1 MSWSVSWYVS
11 LAVSLTAC
19 KPFIYRGFA
28 VSLSVSLVVSLAVP
42 LAVPLCSQ
50 KGRAAHREAAAA
62 AAPAA
67 LAAGSAVLAAGR
79 AAHREATAAAGRAV
93 LAAALAAHRE
103 AAAAAGGRAGWVWLL
118 AGRPAWRLR
127 AGRPAWRLR
136 AGRGARLAAPPLR
149 SGDRGAVRVG
159 FRLRA
164 CAPSRL
170 AVVGRSVGSS
180 RAVLGA
186 ASRPDP
192 PYGPSRPGRCPC
204 ARARLALP
212 SSLLRPAARCSA
224 LRLHPP
230 QNDSPCPLHYAPGQ
244 PATAP
249 QPARSPQAR
258 LPARS
263 PQARLPAS
271 SHTQPARP
279 PESASIPRPRAL
291 PLC

>member
-1 MSWSVSWYVS
+1 M
-11 LAVSLTAC
+11 LADS
-19 KPFIYRGFA
+19 
-28 VSLSVSLVVSLAVP
+28 
-42 LAVPLCSQ
+42 
-50 KGRAAHREAAAA
+50 
-62 AAPAA
+62 
-67 LAAGSAVLAAGR
+67 
-79 AAHREATAAAGRAV
+79 
-93 LAAALAAHRE
+93 
-103 AAAAAGGRAGWVWLL
+103 GGRAGWVWLL
-118 AGRPAWRLR
+118 AGRPAWGLR

-258 LPARS
+258 LPA
-263 PQARLPAS
+263 S
-271 SHTQPARP
+271 SHTQPPRPPAAAAASRCAARAAASTARP
-279 PESASIPRPRAL
+279 AAAVASRCAARPAASTAEPAASAAGAAAAAASRCAARPFCEHSGTANGTANDTTNDTDNDTAKPR
-291 PLC
+291 